1 MFWSGSWLVKRS
13 LATPRYRGTPASQ
26 SRKLERKP
34 WMVAFAIF
42 TRRGTIP
49 WPYLRP
55 AFSVSDRRNE
65 FPAREILQPFENQY
79 GAITLWHSV
88 AANGGKTFFSKSI

>member
-1 MFWSGSWLVKRS
+1 
-13 LATPRYRGTPASQ
+13 
-26 SRKLERKP
+26 
-34 WMVAFAIF
+34 MVAFAIF
-42 TRRGTIP
+42 IRRGTIP
-49 WPYLRP
+49 WPCLRA

-88 AANGGKTFFSKSI
+88 VANGGENFFLKINLTIARPGRAANLL

>member
-1 MFWSGSWLVKRS
+1 
-13 LATPRYRGTPASQ
+13 
-26 SRKLERKP
+26 
-34 WMVAFAIF
+34 MVAFAIF
-42 TRRGTIP
+42 IRRGTIP
-49 WPYLRP
+49 WPCLRA

-88 AANGGKTFFSKSI
+88 VDRPSCERRAKLFFKINLTIARPGRAANLL